1 MVEVKNLVKQY
12 GDIKAVN
19 NVSFTVN
26 DGEILGF
33 LGPNGAGKSTTMNI
47 ITGYISSTR
56 GTVTIN
62 DAEILKNPKEA
73 KSQIGYLP
81 ELPPLYMDM
90 TVRKYL
96 EFMFSIKKV
105 KLPKK
110 AHIDE
115 VLSVTKLS
123 DHQNRIIRNL
133 SKGYRQRV
141 GLAQALLGNP
151 PVLIL
156 DEPTVGLDP
165 SQIREF
171 RGLIKGLGKKHTVIF
186 SSHILS
192 EISAICD
199 RVIVISNGEIVADT
213 KVNELSSAITGKSTL
228 TLEVEGSTSAVTSAL
243 NTVDGVQKV
252 SVERQ
257 NSQDSNVYSVQHE
270 SGVDIRKGV
279 FNVMA
284 KNNLPILSMNEGGM
298 SLEEAYLRL
307 TSKNIIKEGK
317 K

>member
-1 MVEVKNLVKQY
+1 MVEIKNLVKQY

-19 NVSFTVN
+19 DISFTVN

-47 ITGYISSTR
+47 ITGYISSTS

-62 DAEILKNPKEA
+62 DSEILKDPKGA

-115 VLSVTKLS
+115 VLAVTKLT
-123 DHQNRIIRNL
+123 DHQSRIIRNL

-171 RGLIKGLGKKHTVIF
+171 RSLIRGLGKKHTVIF
-186 SSHILS
+186 S
-192 EISAICD
+192 
-199 RVIVISNGEIVADT
+199 
-213 KVNELSSAITGKSTL
+213 
-228 TLEVEGSTSAVTSAL
+228 
-243 NTVDGVQKV
+243 
-252 SVERQ
+252 
-257 NSQDSNVYSVQHE
+257 
-270 SGVDIRKGV
+270 
-279 FNVMA
+279 
-284 KNNLPILSMNEGGM
+284 
-298 SLEEAYLRL
+298 
-307 TSKNIIKEGK
+307 
-317 K
+317 